1 MINHAGKM
9 IQFAL
14 AKPTPTVNLNIHPN
28 AAPLGPT
35 NVWRS
40 FDPGDVVVTL
50 AEGASSSPLPQKY
63 SNPR

>member
-1 MINHAGKM
+1 M

-14 AKPTPTVNLNIHPN
+14 AKPASPPVKLNIHPN

-50 AEGASSSPLPQKY
+50 AEGASSSPPSPKVQ
-63 SNPR
+63 

>member
-1 MINHAGKM
+1 M

-14 AKPTPTVNLNIHPN
+14 AKTHVPTVNRNIHPN

-40 FDPGDVVVTL
+40 FDPMDVVVTL
-50 AEGASSSPLPQKY
+50 ADQWR
-63 SNPR
+63 N